1 MKLKPITILAYN
13 QGPISLSNTAE
24 EVYVWHTSAQAWR
37 QISQHW
43 PVSTAGHMVFQGMIT
58 GGDLE
63 SKCKG
68 IVTSHVRV
76 NREPGYKLGTFA
88 RTEQKIIYSGAKM
101 VREKWFK
108 WTDFGGNTCH

>member
-1 MKLKPITILAYN
+1 
-13 QGPISLSNTAE
+13 
-24 EVYVWHTSAQAWR
+24 
-37 QISQHW
+37 
-43 PVSTAGHMVFQGMIT
+43 MVFQGMIT

-88 RTEQKIIYSGAKM
+88 RTEQKIIYSGGKDGEREM
-101 VREKWFK
+101 VEVDRLWR
-108 WTDFGGNTCH
+108 

>member
-1 MKLKPITILAYN
+1 M
-13 QGPISLSNTAE
+13 
-24 EVYVWHTSAQAWR
+24 
-37 QISQHW
+37 
-43 PVSTAGHMVFQGMIT
+43 STAGHMVLQGMIA

-68 IVTSHVRV
+68 VVTSHLRV
-76 NREPGYKLGTFA
+76 NREPGYQVGTFPKN
-88 RTEQKIIYSGAKM
+88 RTEDHIFREAKT